1 MAVCLPPPSFELMDC
16 QGTVLRHVPTACL
29 DEQMLKD
36 LAQIFES
43 DKRSKLVAECPEFGM
58 PGASAYLALVGGD
71 YNRAREEILAVH
83 QCFKEQTAQHVH
95 QLEAA
100 LQDAQQAKEQA
111 EVERDGAVAEKDS
124 AIAESVQLTLQKDE
138 YENMV
143 QDLVKENVAF
153 KAETAI
159 ANIKLFAME
168 IANIKLHAM
177 EVKEQIASIKLRSME
192 AKNKHF
198 LSCLSDWYVSVAAGQ
213 HQAAFHGGKVQ

>member
-1 MAVCLPPPSFELMDC
+1 
-16 QGTVLRHVPTACL
+16 
-29 DEQMLKD
+29 MLKD

-83 QCFKEQTAQHVH
+83 QCFKEQVGASFVLCVLVCLLHIAAAACCFPFPASRALRHACKLPFTVTPSEDSSGHLLSHIRVAAFASTVLLYVTVLPRGKTTAVPHSCPWISLQTAQHVH

-153 KAETAI
+153 KAETA
-159 ANIKLFAME
+159 
-168 IANIKLHAM
+168 
-177 EVKEQIASIKLRSME
+177 VSQ
-192 AKNKHF
+192 
-198 LSCLSDWYVSVAAGQ
+198 LSS
-213 HQAAFHGGKVQ
+213 